1 MPGTLNYIKK
11 NCKTLINISN
21 MSMVISHC
29 KILGGL
35 LADDWKYLEYAFVF
49 SLIWSVGGS
58 LA

>member
-35 LADDWKYLEYAFVF
+35 LADDWKYL
-49 SLIWSVGGS
+49 
-58 LA
+58 